1 MLNDIYEVTQD
12 TLNYLYKFNINT
24 GGNILIF
31 GPSGIGKTEMALQAA
46 KNIGY
51 EAIYVNLSTLES
63 PDLVGIPKEVNG
75 VTTHAPVEF
84 LPLRNSNK
92 KPVVLIVDELD
103 KAADELQNPMLE
115 LFQFRSINGK
125 PLNIQAIIATGNR
138 PDENANTR
146 IISWA
151 LANRCSIFKVEPNFE
166 SWRRWAVNNEI
177 NPLIVGFLT
186 HREDLLLVPNTS
198 GDPTAYCHPSPRS
211 WTYAAQ
217 DIDNFR
223 ESLENESKENK
234 QSLIDFEY
242 MLVAG
247 RVGVSAALEFKI
259 WLKHYRILAPEIK
272 ALIETGKMPN
282 TSVLDLSK
290 IMVFGIAGINA
301 INNACK
307 NKNIEK
313 INKITNHVCKW
324 LNTDDVAPDIVLLNL
339 LS

>member
-125 PLNIQAIIATGNR
+125 PLNIQAIIATELFLGL
-138 PDENANTR
+138 
-146 IISWA
+146 S
-151 LANRCSIFKVEPNFE
+151 
-166 SWRRWAVNNEI
+166 
-177 NPLIVGFLT
+177 LIVVRFL
-186 HREDLLLVPNTS
+186 
-198 GDPTAYCHPSPRS
+198 
-211 WTYAAQ
+211 
-217 DIDNFR
+217 
-223 ESLENESKENK
+223 K
-234 QSLIDFEY
+234 
-242 MLVAG
+242 
-247 RVGVSAALEFKI
+247 
-259 WLKHYRILAPEIK
+259 
-272 ALIETGKMPN
+272 
-282 TSVLDLSK
+282 
-290 IMVFGIAGINA
+290 
-301 INNACK
+301 
-307 NKNIEK
+307 
-313 INKITNHVCKW
+313 
-324 LNTDDVAPDIVLLNL
+324 LNL
-339 LS
+339 ILNHGDAGLLIMKLIHL